1 MKLYTSKESIFKAF
15 LLLKKLATNMKQ
27 ISNKLTSKYVIS
39 MFQLLEDMVQM
50 KPFFLQAFEESMQYT
65 KIKQN
70 TSNSIEHFLGIFM
83 IIERAVSNIYSILND
98 TFFFFN
104 YFINL

>member
-1 MKLYTSKESIFKAF
+1 
-15 LLLKKLATNMKQ
+15 
-27 ISNKLTSKYVIS
+27 

-50 KPFFLQAFEESMQYT
+50 KPYFLQAFEESMQYT

-83 IIERAVSNIYSILND
+83 IIERAVSNSQSIRSSWLLKLISYLNIAKCSSTLKD
-98 TFFFFN
+98 IIEEIKADPPTTQPN
-104 YFINL
+104 GNIHHITTEVIT